1 MTTNEKIQNLR
12 RTMKENGVFACL
24 IPSADPHMSEYLPD
38 HYKTRAYFSGFDGSA
53 GTLVVTQEA
62 AGLWTDG
69 RYFIQAERQ
78 LENSEVALFR
88 MGVEGVPTVMQFL
101 AQELGSRRLLGTD
114 GMVTATGTVRELQ
127 SLGIAVKSV
136 DCTSENWKGRPAA
149 PSSEVYVHEVEYT
162 GLTASQKL
170 ALLREKLAAAG
181 TDTMVVT
188 RLDSIAWLLNLRGSD
203 IEYNPFF
210 LSYVL
215 VQPQQTTLFVNTS
228 RLNKRAKEYLA
239 ENGVSLREYDEVLP
253 CLQAISE
260 PGKVLAD
267 PGSVNYAIWQALEEN
282 PALTIIEGEEPVQ
295 GMKAVKNETEIANLH
310 NAHVRDGVA
319 MVRFQRELERRMTQS
334 IVTTECDIEE
344 ILRELRAEQ
353 ALNVGESFSTIAG
366 YGVNGAIVHYHAL
379 PESCA
384 TLKPKGLILVDS
396 GAQYLDGTTDITR
409 TFALGELTE
418 EEKKYYTA
426 VLKTHI
432 SVARTVFLAGTT
444 GATLDMMARHIMW
457 DKGLDYRHGTG
468 HGVGYFGGVHE
479 GPHNLR
485 TTSQV
490 PFQAGMLI
498 TDEPGYYEE
507 GKVGIR
513 IENELLVTKLFDN
526 EYGTFLG
533 FEVLTYCPIDV
544 TPVLVDELSDEEIDW
559 LNEYHQMVYE
569 KLEGS
574 LQQEERAWLKEK
586 TAPLTRS

>member
-136 DCTSENWKGRPAA
+136 DCTSENWKGRPAV

>member
-24 IPSADPHMSEYLPD
+24 IPSSDPHMSEYLPD
-38 HYKTRAYFSGFDGSA
+38 HYKARAYFSGFDGSA
-53 GTLVVTQEA
+53 GTLVVTQEKS
-62 AGLWTDG
+62 GLWTDG

-101 AQELGSRRLLGTD
+101 AQELGGRRLLGTD

-136 DCTSENWKGRPAA
+136 DCTSENWEGRPAVPA
-149 PSSEVYVHEVEYT
+149 SEVYVHEAEYT

-170 ALLREKLAAAG
+170 VLLREKLAAAG

-210 LSYVL
+210 LSYAL

-228 RLNKRAKEYLA
+228 RLSERAKEYLA
-239 ENGVSLREYDEVLP
+239 ENGISLREYDEVLP
-253 CLQAISE
+253 CLRTISE

-267 PGSVNYAIWQALEEN
+267 PSSVNYAIWQALEEN
-282 PALTIIEGEEPVQ
+282 PALTIIEGKEPIQ

-319 MVRFQRELERRMTQS
+319 MVRFQRELERRMAQS
-334 IVTTECDIEE
+334 VVTTECDIEE

-353 ALNVGESFSTIAG
+353 ALNIGESFSTIAG

-384 TLKPKGLILVDS
+384 TLKPKGLVLVDS

-457 DKGLDYRHGTG
+457 SKGLDYRHGTG

-586 TAPLTRS
+586 TAPLARR